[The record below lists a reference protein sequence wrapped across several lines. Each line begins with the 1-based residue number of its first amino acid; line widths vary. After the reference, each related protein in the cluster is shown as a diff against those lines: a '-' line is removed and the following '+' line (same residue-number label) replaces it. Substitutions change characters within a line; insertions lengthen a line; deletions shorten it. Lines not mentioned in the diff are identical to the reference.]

1 MVERLD
7 ARALAWKRQVVES
20 LKANITA
27 EMALQSLGARLSLKV
42 DGTGQ
47 DDDYIFSLLF
57 ERGDLNDDVKGA
69 LAAADAI

>member
-7 ARALAWKRQVVES
+7 ARALVWKRQVVEF
-20 LKANITA
+20 LNANIKD

-47 DDDYIFSLLF
+47 DDDHIFSLLF
-57 ERGDLNDDVKGA
+57 ERGDLNDDVKGGTRSC
-69 LAAADAI
+69 